1 MPAHAAVS
9 AMLPPSQLYARAVA
23 AYRQGDSR
31 AALVVVQQLLR
42 QHPGHADA
50 WNLAGVIHGT
60 RQEPALAADCYRRA
74 IAAGAG
80 AGAWMNLGLAEQRC
94 QAHDAAETAY
104 RTALRLDPAMTAAW
118 RQLGTLLEEQAR
130 REEALAC
137 YRRALRLDPEDLRC
151 LGDALMLRRYLAD
164 WDGATVP
171 QPETL
176 LAASTIATRS
186 DFAPLLLLALPQ
198 ADARAQ
204 QDAARTFAASQ
215 WQALLSAIP
224 LSAPPAPVE
233 GRRLRIGY
241 LSSDFREHAVSFLV
255 LDAINA
261 HDRKRCEVLLYSYG
275 GPADDAWRRKARAA
289 ADRFVELQSDDGDA
303 ARTIADDRLDV
314 LVDLNGYT
322 AHSRMGIVARRPAP
336 VVASWLGYIGT
347 LGDRRLADYVIADAV
362 ALPPSLSP
370 CFSEA
375 VARLPHCFQPNGGPE
390 PVPATTREREGLPAG
405 AVVFCSFNQA
415 YKLHPALWDDWCAIL
430 AGVPGSLL
438 WLAPPRDDIARGNLR
453 REAQA
458 RGVSPDRILFA
469 PQVPRPQ
476 HLSRL
481 ALADLALDT
490 WPYNSGT
497 TASDALRVGVPLL
510 TFPGTTFAGRMAT
523 SLLTALDLQECIA
536 ADRQALVRE
545 AIRLGNDAAA
555 RADLRKRLQRRLTGA
570 RLFDPAA
577 MAADLERLFRAMHA
591 NALTGRHED
600 IDLA

>member
-1 MPAHAAVS
+1 MPVHAAVS
-9 AMLPPSQLYARAVA
+9 AMQPPLQLYARAVA
-23 AYRQGDSR
+23 AYRQGNSR
-31 AALVVVQQLLR
+31 AALVVLQQLLR

-80 AGAWMNLGLAEQRC
+80 AGAWMNLGLAEQRR
-94 QAHDAAETAY
+94 QAYDAAETAY

-130 REEALAC
+130 RGEALAC
-137 YRRALRLDPEDLRC
+137 YRRALGLDPDDLRC

-164 WDGATVP
+164 WDPAAVP
-171 QPETL
+171 QPEAL
-176 LAASTIATRS
+176 LAASAGATRS
-186 DFAPLLLLALPQ
+186 DLAPLLLLALPQ

-204 QDAARTFAASQ
+204 QVAARTFAATQ
-215 WQALLSAIP
+215 WHALLSATP
-224 LSAPPAPVE
+224 LSAPPMPAD

-241 LSSDFREHAVSFLV
+241 LSSDFREHAVSFLA
-255 LDAINA
+255 LDAIAA
-261 HDRKRCEVLLYSYG
+261 HDRDRCEVVLYAH
-275 GPADDAWRRKARAA
+275 GPPAEDAWRGRARAA
-289 ADRFVELQSDDGDA
+289 ADRFLELQGDDVLA
-303 ARTIADDRLDV
+303 AQAIAGDRLDV

-336 VVASWLGYIGT
+336 VIASWLGYIGT
-347 LGDRRLADYVIADAV
+347 LGDRRLVDYVIGDAV
-362 ALPPSLSP
+362 AIPASLSQF
-370 CFSEA
+370 FSEA
-375 VARLPHCFQPNGGPE
+375 VARLPLCFQPNGGPE
-390 PVPATTREREGLPAG
+390 PVPATTREREGLPPG
-405 AVVFCSFNQA
+405 AMVFCSFNQA
-415 YKLHPALWDDWCAIL
+415 YKLHPALWDDWCSIL
-430 AGVPGSLL
+430 AGVPGSVL

-497 TASDALRVGVPLL
+497 TASDALRMGVPLL

-536 ADRQALVRE
+536 TDRKALVRE

-555 RADLRKRLQRRLTGA
+555 RAALRERLHGKLPGA